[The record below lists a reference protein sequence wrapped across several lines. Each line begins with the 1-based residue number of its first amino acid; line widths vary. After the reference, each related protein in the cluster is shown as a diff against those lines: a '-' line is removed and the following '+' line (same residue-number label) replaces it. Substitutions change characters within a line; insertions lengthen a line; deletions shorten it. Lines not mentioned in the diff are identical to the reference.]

1 MRNGNKSMFY
11 RYLKLFGV
19 LLACSVFSVPPAVAG
34 EAGYTLQPGDI
45 LEISVWKEE
54 GMQGE
59 VLVRPDGG
67 LSFPL
72 VGDVIAEG
80 RTIKQLNDEITAKLK
95 AYIPDPVVTVSLKQI
110 LGNIVYVLGRVN
122 RPGEFQFIR
131 KIDVMQAL
139 SKAGGMTP
147 YAEVDKIK
155 ILRRTG
161 DLLQAILFNYGE
173 VEKGAKLEQNIL
185 LESGDVVVVP

>member
-1 MRNGNKSMFY
+1 MFY
-11 RYLKLFGV
+11 QCLRLFGILLVSWV
-19 LLACSVFSVPPAVAG
+19 LSAPIAAAG
-34 EAGYTLQPGDI
+34 DTGYMLQPGDI

-59 VLVRPDGG
+59 VLVRPGGG

-72 VGDVIAEG
+72 VGDVVAEG
-80 RTIKQLNDEITAKLK
+80 RTIPQLSDEITEKLK

-110 LGNIVYVLGRVN
+110 QGNIVYVLGRVN
-122 RPGEFQFIR
+122 RPGEFPFIR

-147 YAEVDKIK
+147 YAEVEKIK
-155 ILRRTG
+155 ILRRADGT
-161 DLLQAILFNYGE
+161 LQAIMFNYEE
-173 VEKGAKLEQNIL
+173 VEKGARLEQNIL

>member
-1 MRNGNKSMFY
+1 MYYQRLMP
-11 RYLKLFGV
+11 FGL
-19 LLACSVFSVPPAVAG
+19 LLAFLIFPASVAVAG
-34 EAGYTLQPGDI
+34 EVGYTMQPGDI

-54 GMQGE
+54 GMQSE

-72 VGDVIAEG
+72 VGDVMAEG
-80 RTIKQLNDEITAKLK
+80 RTIKQLNNEITEKLQ

-110 LGNIVYVLGRVN
+110 NGNSVYVLGRVHK
-122 RPGEFQFIR
+122 PGEFQFIR

-147 YAEVDKIK
+147 YAEVEKIK
-155 ILRRTG
+155 ILRRTDG
-161 DLLQAILFNYGE
+161 ALQAIMFHYGE
-173 VEKGAKLEQNIL
+173 VEKGKKLEQNIL

>member
-1 MRNGNKSMFY
+1 MLVSW
-11 RYLKLFGV
+11 V
-19 LLACSVFSVPPAVAG
+19 LSVPVVAA
-34 EAGYTLQPGDI
+34 EDAGYRLQPGDI

-59 VLVRPDGG
+59 VLVRPGGG

-72 VGDVIAEG
+72 VGDVAAEG
-80 RTIKQLNDEITAKLK
+80 RTVQQLSSEITERLK

-110 LGNIVYVLGRVN
+110 QGNIIYVLGRVN

-147 YAEVDKIK
+147 YAEVEKIK
-155 ILRRTG
+155 ILRRTEG
-161 DLLQAILFNYGE
+161 ALQAIMFNYDE
-173 VEKGAKLEQNIL
+173 VEKGARLEQNIL

>member
-1 MRNGNKSMFY
+1 MFY
-11 RYLKLFGV
+11 QRLMPIGM
-19 LLACSVFSVPPAVAG
+19 LLVSCFLSASVAVAG
-34 EAGYTLQPGDI
+34 DGGYTLQPGDI

-54 GMQGE
+54 GMQNE

-72 VGDVIAEG
+72 VGDLLAEG
-80 RTIKQLNDEITAKLK
+80 RTVKQLNTEITEKLK
-95 AYIPDPVVTVSLKQI
+95 AYIPDPVVTVSLEKI
-110 LGNIVYVLGRVN
+110 GGNNIYVLGRVKK
-122 RPGEFQFIR
+122 PGEFQFMS

-155 ILRRTG
+155 ILRRSGGTS
-161 DLLQAILFNYGE
+161 QAIMFHYGE
-173 VEKGAKLEQNIL
+173 VEKGLKLEQNIL

>member
-1 MRNGNKSMFY
+1 MFY
-11 RYLKLFGV
+11 QRLMPFGI
-19 LLACSVFSVPPAVAG
+19 LLAFWILSNSIAVAG
-34 EAGYTLQPGDI
+34 EEGYTMQPGDI

-54 GMQGE
+54 GMQSE

-72 VGDVIAEG
+72 VGDVVAEG
-80 RTIKQLNDEITAKLK
+80 HTVKQLNAEITEKLK
-95 AYIPDPVVTVSLKQI
+95 AYIPDPVVTVSLEKI
-110 LGNIVYVLGRVN
+110 FGNTVYVLGRVHK
-122 RPGEFQFIR
+122 PGEFQFIS

-147 YAEVDKIK
+147 FAEVDKIK

-161 DLLQAILFNYGE
+161 DSQQAILFHYGE
-173 VEKGAKLEQNIL
+173 VEKGENLEQNIL

>member
-1 MRNGNKSMFY
+1 MFY
-11 RYLKLFGV
+11 RRFMLFGM
-19 LLACSVFSVPPAVAG
+19 LLASSVFSVSIVVAE

-72 VGDVIAEG
+72 VGDVVAEG
-80 RTIKQLNDEITAKLK
+80 HTVKQLADEITARLEN
-95 AYIPDPVVTVSLKQI
+95 YIPDPVVTVSLKQI
-110 LGNIVYVLGRVN
+110 LGNMVYVLGRVN
-122 RPGEFQFIR
+122 RPGEFTFIR
-131 KIDVMQAL
+131 KIDVMQVL

-147 YAEVDKIK
+147 YAEVEKIK
-155 ILRRTG
+155 ILRRTDG
-161 DLLQAILFNYGE
+161 VLQAIMFNYDE
-173 VEKGAKLEQNIL
+173 VEKGLKLEQNIL

>member
-1 MRNGNKSMFY
+1 MFY
-11 RYLKLFGV
+11 RYLKLFGM
-19 LLACSVFSVPPAVAG
+19 LLASALLPVAPLAAE
-34 EAGYTLQPGDI
+34 EAGYRLQPGDV

-72 VGDVIAEG
+72 VGDLVAEG
-80 RTIKQLNDEITAKLK
+80 RTIAQLNDEITARLK

-110 LGNIVYVLGRVN
+110 LGNVVYVLGRVN

-131 KIDVMQAL
+131 RIDVMQAL

-155 ILRRTG
+155 VLRRTDG
-161 DLLQAILFNYGE
+161 RLQAIRFNYGE
-173 VEKGAKLEQNIL
+173 VEKGVALEQNIL

>member
-1 MRNGNKSMFY
+1 
-11 RYLKLFGV
+11 
-19 LLACSVFSVPPAVAG
+19 
-34 EAGYTLQPGDI
+34 
-45 LEISVWKEE
+45 
-54 GMQGE
+54 MQGE